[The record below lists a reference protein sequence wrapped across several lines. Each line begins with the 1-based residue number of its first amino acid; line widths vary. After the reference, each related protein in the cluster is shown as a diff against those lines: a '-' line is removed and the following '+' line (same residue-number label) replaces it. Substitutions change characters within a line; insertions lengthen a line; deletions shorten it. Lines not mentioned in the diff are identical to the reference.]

1 MPKAGRF
8 DYPARDLDDCISYLE
23 KAHKV
28 ANVFSMTRENFA
40 NDVRL
45 SPKGGGFG
53 LLIGSMGMYG
63 LVETGEGD
71 IRYTDLCQKILFGRS
86 TERDIAKNE
95 AVRNVILFQ
104 EIFDRYGE
112 DPTQDQVRHIL
123 REKADVPISQEADL
137 ASEIGKLFKR
147 NAQHFKPKGGEVKEM
162 RLSGG
167 SIQSVSSGL
176 FTVTA
181 SGLTI
186 EVDSPVKL
194 ELVKK
199 LVEDADK
206 QFKQSSKDKERQ
218 ESEKESK

>member
-1 MPKAGRF
+1 MTETNPREEKGKEIASRHDLVRIRN
-8 DYPARDLDDCISYLE
+8 DYYI
-23 KAHKV
+23 V
-28 ANVFSMTRENFA
+28 
-40 NDVRL
+40 
-45 SPKGGGFG
+45 
-53 LLIGSMGMYG
+53 
-63 LVETGEGD
+63 
-71 IRYTDLCQKILFGRS
+71 
-86 TERDIAKNE
+86 
-95 AVRNVILFQ
+95 
-104 EIFDRYGE
+104 
-112 DPTQDQVRHIL
+112 